1 MRLSLV
7 ARPSFPS
14 PMAESSVVQ
23 GRHNCNK
30 LDTINAINVK
40 LAKNTIFLVE
50 LFKNPKSI
58 LSKAYAQSSV
68 ISDDNDKM
76 ISNNDGNDLVFKEK
90 KQRIKGSHTQSL
102 NKESIASIDPIPTV
116 S

>member
-1 MRLSLV
+1 M
-7 ARPSFPS
+7 
-14 PMAESSVVQ
+14 
-23 GRHNCNK
+23 
-30 LDTINAINVK
+30 
-40 LAKNTIFLVE
+40 AKNTKFLVE
-50 LFKNPKSI
+50 LFKNPKLI